1 MTHLH
6 HSAPS
11 RFGSAIRSLGAILLL
26 PVLVLAIGAWPL
38 TPAQSA
44 EELTIGHKDS
54 PTQRLLAEL
63 TAQTLEA
70 RGIPVVQ
77 AEPMGSAIIRKAQ
90 ETERV
95 DLYWE
100 SPSTALFVA
109 QRFQEPVR
117 PEGALTKIRQ
127 LDVERDLVWF
137 GPSAI
142 EQRLVI
148 AMRAV
153 DSHDMG
159 ISSLSDLAAA
169 SEAGAELAIASS
181 VEFSRRA
188 DGIPTLQKVYGLK
201 VRSAQVIPLPLIE
214 TVEALVSEA
223 VDVAVVSDLDPRVAR
238 FGLAV
243 LADDLDAFPMG
254 MLVPVVR
261 RDALERFSALSAAL
275 DALVAVLD
283 TTAAGR
289 MNGQVLI
296 DQTPLGDVAEQF
308 LRESGLL

>member
-1 MTHLH
+1 MNRPRTLN
-6 HSAPS
+6 SP
-11 RFGSAIRSLGAILLL
+11 RLRPAIRVRIAVWLQSL
-26 PVLVLAIGAWPL
+26 VFAIGVCGGAL
-38 TPAQSA
+38 AQSA
-44 EELTIGHKDS
+44 DELTIGQKES

-70 RGIPVVQ
+70 RGISVVQ

-100 SPSTALFVA
+100 SPTTALFLA

-142 EQRLVI
+142 EQRLVV

-153 DSHDMG
+153 DSRDMG

-169 SEAGAELAIASS
+169 SEAGAQLAIASS

-188 DGIPTLQKVYGLK
+188 DGILTLQKVYGLK
-201 VRSAQVIPLPLIE
+201 VRSAQVIALPLIE
-214 TVEALVSEA
+214 TVEALVSEK

-243 LADDLDAFPMG
+243 LADDLDAYPMG

-261 RDALERFSALSAAL
+261 RQALERFSALSPTL
-275 DALVAVLD
+275 DALVAALD
-283 TTAAGR
+283 TASAGR
-289 MNGQVLI
+289 MNRKVLI
-296 DQTPLGDVAEQF
+296 EQAPLGDVVEQF

>member
-1 MTHLH
+1 MVV
-6 HSAPS
+6 
-11 RFGSAIRSLGAILLL
+11 I
-26 PVLVLAIGAWPL
+26 IGAGL
-38 TPAQSA
+38 IAPAVSA
-44 EELTIGHKDS
+44 QELTIGQKES

-70 RGIPVVQ
+70 RGIPIVH

-90 ETERV
+90 ETKRV

-100 SPSTALFVA
+100 SPATALFLA

-153 DSHDMG
+153 DSRDMG
-159 ISSLSDLAAA
+159 IRSLSDLAAA

-188 DGIPTLQKVYGLK
+188 DGILTLQKVYGLK
-201 VRSAQVIPLPLIE
+201 IRSAQVIALPLIE
-214 TVEALVSEA
+214 TVEALVSEQ

-261 RDALERFSALSAAL
+261 REALERFSALSPAL
-275 DALVAVLD
+275 DALVAALD
-283 TTAAGR
+283 TAGAGR
-289 MNGQVLI
+289 MNRKVLL
-296 DQTPLGDVAEQF
+296 DQAPLGDVAEEF
-308 LRESGLL
+308 LRDSGLL

>member
-1 MTHLH
+1 MN
-6 HSAPS
+6 
-11 RFGSAIRSLGAILLL
+11 RFRVTNSPRLRPAIRIGIAVWLPLLVLTLGAWSSA
-26 PVLVLAIGAWPL
+26 LAQ
-38 TPAQSA
+38 TA
-44 EELTIGHKDS
+44 EELTIGQKES

-70 RGIPVVQ
+70 RGIPIVQ

-100 SPSTALFVA
+100 SPATALFLA

-142 EQRLVI
+142 EQRLVV

-153 DSHDMG
+153 DSRDMG
-159 ISSLSDLAAA
+159 IRSLSDLAAA

-188 DGIPTLQKVYGLK
+188 DGILTLQKVYGLK
-201 VRSAQVIPLPLIE
+201 IRSAQVIALPLIE

-254 MLVPVVR
+254 TLVPVVR
-261 RDALERFSALSAAL
+261 REALERFSALSPAL
-275 DALVAVLD
+275 DALVAALN
-283 TTAAGR
+283 TATAGR
-289 MNGQVLI
+289 MNRKVLI
-296 DQTPLGDVAEQF
+296 DQAPLGDVAEEF
-308 LRESGLL
+308 LRDSGLL